1 MTDIPMSDSSDHAAR
16 RGGIAV
22 TCAFFA
28 WGLWPLFL
36 KPLHAVDTLQ
46 VCAWRA
52 LLGCAVGFIWLA
64 WRNEISKARQAIFDR
79 DVMLRLVATAGLLIV
94 NWGVYIW
101 AIANHQV
108 VSSSLGYFI
117 NPLMNVLLGVLIL
130 SERLNR
136 LQWAAVSL
144 ATASVVWLT
153 ISTGEFPWVAIA
165 LATSFSTYGL
175 IRKTAKVEAL
185 PGSAVET
192 LFMTPLALGFLVY
205 NETHFANV
213 LHHTDMETFM
223 LLMFGPLTTIPSVL
237 FAYGARRINYAT
249 VGMLQYVAPT
259 MQFLLGLFL
268 FHETLSAT
276 RLMCFIVIWV
286 ALIIYAAD
294 SWRRMPSV
302 RSLI

>member
-1 MTDIPMSDSSDHAAR
+1 MSQRPLPNTADHSAR

-36 KPLHAVDTLQ
+36 KPLHAVDALQ
-46 VCAWRA
+46 VSAWRA
-52 LLGCAVGFIWLA
+52 ILGCTVGFAWLA
-64 WRNEISKARQAIFDR
+64 WKKELTKAYDAIRNSR
-79 DVMLRLVATAGLLIV
+79 VMLRLLATAGLLIV
-94 NWGVYIW
+94 NWTVYIW

-136 LQWAAVSL
+136 LQWTAVIL
-144 ATASVVWLT
+144 ATCSVIWM
-153 ISTGEFPWVAIA
+153 SFSMGEFPWVSLA
-165 LATSFSTYGL
+165 LAGSFSTYGL
-175 IRKTAKVEAL
+175 IRKTAQVEAL

-192 LFMTPLALGFLVY
+192 LFMTPLAVVYLIY
-205 NETHFANV
+205 NEAHFANV
-213 LHHTDMETFM
+213 LHHTAMESFM
-223 LLMFGPLTTIPSVL
+223 LLMFGPLTTFPSVW
-237 FAYGARRINYAT
+237 FSYGARRINYAT
-249 VGMLQYVAPT
+249 VGMLQYIAPT

-268 FHETLSAT
+268 FHETLSST
-276 RLMCFIVIWV
+276 RLMCFVVIWT

-294 SWRRMPSV
+294 SWRRIRTSI
-302 RSLI
+302 L